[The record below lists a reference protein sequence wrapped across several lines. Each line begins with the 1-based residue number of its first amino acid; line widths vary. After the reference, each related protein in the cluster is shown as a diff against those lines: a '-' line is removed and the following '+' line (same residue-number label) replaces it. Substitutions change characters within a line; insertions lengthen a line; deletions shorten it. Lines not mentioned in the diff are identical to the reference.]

1 MNVDEKKIVVPM
13 LIHRAKFRVENCDLG
28 DLHTALIS
36 TAGVL
41 YTFGDNSRGQLGLGL
56 GA

>member
-1 MNVDEKKIVVPM
+1 MNMDERKVMLPS

-36 TAGVL
+36 TQGVL
-41 YTFGDNSRGQLGLGL
+41 YTFGDNSKG
-56 GA
+56 